1 MCSYSGKCTDWEK
14 TLWEHA
20 PSAVCSTLVT
30 PLASSAVVLEKTTEG
45 EVSLSWASSQ
55 NTAAT
60 VSPGKKLGKG
70 KTLTRER
77 TGTKK
82 PLIAAKVRAANAKHS
97 RLQLSE

>member
-1 MCSYSGKCTDWEK
+1 MYRLRK

-20 PSAVCSTLVT
+20 SGVVCSRLVT
-30 PLASSAVVLEKTTEG
+30 PLASGAVVLEKTTEG

-60 VSPGKKLGKG
+60 VSSGKKLAKG

-82 PLIAAKVRAANAKHS
+82 PLIAAKVWAVNEKHYQTE
-97 RLQLSE
+97 LGE

>member
-1 MCSYSGKCTDWEK
+1 M
-14 TLWEHA
+14 LWEHA
-20 PSAVCSTLVT
+20 PSVCSTLVT
-30 PLASSAVVLEKTTEG
+30 LLASCAVVLEKTTEG

-60 VSPGKKLGKG
+60 VSTGKKLGKG

-82 PLIAAKVRAANAKHS
+82 PIIAAKVWTAN
-97 RLQLSE
+97 